1 MTIFYLD
8 FGISYGL
15 VTVRERDPRRS
26 PLACYRLRPGGS
38 VSDSEKLEVAM
49 NGDLEEDFKNKR
61 WRLLALVEDRKTLI
75 EGSEDAIQT
84 DSEIIATRNL
94 IRSYE
99 VRKGFWSKAE
109 PRHRWPRHGSNAMS
123 RERP

>member
-1 MTIFYLD
+1 
-8 FGISYGL
+8 
-15 VTVRERDPRRS
+15 
-26 PLACYRLRPGGS
+26 
-38 VSDSEKLEVAM
+38 M
-49 NGDLEEDFKNKR
+49 NLDLEEDFKNKR
-61 WRLLALVEDRKTLI
+61 WRLLALVEDRKSLI